1 MSEINSTYICFPKLR
16 LVSLAGSRQVASEST
31 PHTITW
37 VTATACTHTFTVQ
50 NTNVNMLSSLLSLAT
65 CADQYQIK
73 KVLESVKRD
82 SVFITTKIPA
92 GLGIMADDVHPTHF
106 TLEIEVLYSI
116 NVAHVHEFKY
126 LYFSI
131 RCSCPA
137 AWPSTSAQAHCC

>member
-37 VTATACTHTFTVQ
+37 VTACTHAFTVQ

-92 GLGIMADDVHPTHF
+92 GLGIRADDV
-106 TLEIEVLYSI
+106 LS
-116 NVAHVHEFKY
+116 VAHVHEFKY